1 MEDSSQKGH
10 QKSVTGGKAKARAA
24 AEHRKVDRKHENS
37 FNAKAFI
44 NASSVNAH
52 KNLRRRN
59 DLETKKHHIVM
70 ADRNVDEPPPYVVAV
85 VGPPKVGKTTLIKSL
100 VKRYTRQNI
109 NGEIKGPVTLISG
122 KKRRLTFMECA
133 NDINSMVDIAKV
145 ADLVLLLI
153 DASYGFEMETFE
165 FLNICQVHGMP
176 RIMGVLTH
184 LDLFK
189 NNKVLRKTKK
199 RLKNRFWTEIYQ
211 GAKLFY
217 LSGMIGQRYT
227 QTEIMNL
234 SRFISVM
241 KFRPMTWRNTH
252 GYVLADRMEDI
263 TNPEEKRVNPKCDR
277 TVAVYG
283 YVRGTHLK
291 AHHKI
296 HIPGMGDM
304 YMENMSFLADP
315 CPLPTQKKKRTL
327 DEKERL
333 LYAPMADIGDI
344 VYDKDATYIDMGN
357 FIRNRDAVDAADQSK
372 IKVSEESNLIGSSE
386 GDAAQDVTELPGV
399 KMVDTLIDMPKGLD
413 EMQTSAGLR
422 FFSGGAVIKSGDF
435 VQSQT
440 DKAEGQDMGLGE
452 SEDEGVGGAQGK
464 ASTRKQPSERSE
476 VVDGRRRRRAV
487 FDDEADSDSDGGSG
501 SDSED
506 DSNAEDEEGADMLNG
521 GAKKGAKHGGKV
533 SELDGETEEES
544 VEFAESDSDMGE
556 GQMNATDD
564 DQSEDEDSYVA
575 EIDRVASGSEE
586 ASSGSGSDSEEM
598 DSDMQESE
606 ASDAGGDSDGD
617 SDSADEGALQATGTK
632 HAVTAQGKGKKGL
645 GASVGESVESVGVDE
660 THPSLRWKED
670 LALKAAESFKA
681 RRSKN
686 IMTLVY
692 GKGGNGN
699 HDNEEAESSAKA
711 DQEEVAE
718 SGIFHLKK
726 KDTGHSG
733 INMFDATKHRL
744 PAEFRHDWYSE
755 GAQELIRN
763 RFVTGTWAEDVDA
776 ETQLAKDDEEQ
787 RRQDAL
793 DRGMEVKD
801 GDELFGDFEDLETG
815 VRHGLGNEGESGDE
829 DADDEDGDVVL
840 DDGSA
845 METGDRVS
853 ELSKTAKMR
862 RLEEIKKKKKAMF
875 DKEYDTKDNTEFF
888 DEMKKGIAEQSALN
902 RAEFANESDEVRV
915 QFEGYRPGMYV
926 RVELVK
932 IPYQFVQNFNPCY
945 PLIMGALLSNEENL
959 GFVHTRVKKH
969 RWHKKILKNNDPLII
984 SMGWRRFQTTVQYS
998 IQDHNKRNRLL
1009 KYTPHHMHCNALF
1022 WGPLTPPNTGF
1033 LAIQK
1038 PSRDAPGFRIAAT
1051 GVVLELDQSFEVVK
1065 KLKLTGTPT
1074 KIYKNTAFIK
1084 DMFSSDLEIQK
1095 FLGASIRT
1103 VSGIRGSVKKAMKGQ
1118 GMPPGAYRAT
1128 FEDKILMSDIV
1139 FLRCWYPVQPIKY
1152 YNPMTSLLSVE
1163 KGGTED
1169 MPIMRTVGQMRRDAQ
1184 IPVPVNKD
1192 SEYTKIERET
1202 RKFNPLKIPKALQ
1215 ADLPFASKPKLLVK
1229 KSANNK
1235 KNALKKK
1242 KANPFIS
1249 HAVVMEPAE
1258 KRVYKLMQQIN
1269 TIRNDKNLTKK
1280 GKNDERKAKKAK
1292 AEALHAQKRAAREKD
1307 EKKRHF
1313 RTVGKEE
1320 KRQEHSANKRR
1331 KTAD

>member
-1 MEDSSQKGH
+1 MDDQQQKGH
-10 QKSVTGGKAKARAA
+10 QKSVTGAKAKKVAA
-24 AEHRKVDRKHENS
+24 MLHKKNDNKHENS

-52 KNLRRRN
+52 KNLRRKN
-59 DLETKKHHIVM
+59 DLATKKHHIPM
-70 ADRNVDEPPPYVVAV
+70 ADRNPDEPPPYVVAV

-100 VKRYTRQNI
+100 VKRYTRQNV
-109 NGEIKGPVTLISG
+109 NGEIKGPITLISG

-133 NDINSMVDIAKV
+133 NDINSMIDIAKV

-189 NNKVLRKTKK
+189 NNKQLRKTKK

-241 KFRPMTWRNTH
+241 KFRPMTWRNNH

-263 TNPEEKRVNPKCDR
+263 TNPEDTRVNPKCDR

-304 YMENMSFLADP
+304 YMEDISFLSDP
-315 CPLPTQKKKRTL
+315 CPLPTQSKKRTL
-327 DEKERL
+327 NERERL

-357 FIRNRDAVDAADQSK
+357 FIRNRDAVDNIDTSFSDLAAENQ
-372 IKVSEESNLIGSSE
+372 IGTSG
-386 GDAAQDVTELPGV
+386 GDETRDVHDLPGV
-399 KMVDTLIDMPKGLD
+399 KMVDSLVDMPKGLD
-413 EMQTSAGLR
+413 ELQTQAGLKL
-422 FFSGGAVIKSGDF
+422 FSSSVVMKSGDYVAKETKEKVN
-435 VQSQT
+435 VQGS
-440 DKAEGQDMGLGE
+440 DDDLLASE
-452 SEDEGVGGAQGK
+452 SDIEKYNSHRV
-464 ASTRKQPSERSE
+464 RFKQPTERADMQA
-476 VVDGRRRRRAV
+476 DGRIRRRAV
-487 FDDEADSDSDGGSG
+487 FDDEDESSDDEDDDDSNGEEESEGENVDTGIDSVAIDVINGSGDSSKGNTSSKVGNNHKVVDIEEEVLDFADSDSDLGEGRANQSDNEVSDNA
-501 SDSED
+501 SDSESD
-506 DSNAEDEEGADMLNG
+506 FDQRL
-521 GAKKGAKHGGKV
+521 
-533 SELDGETEEES
+533 
-544 VEFAESDSDMGE
+544 DSDME
-556 GQMNATDD
+556 SESE
-564 DQSEDEDSYVA
+564 SEDDTEEDVTMVDSD
-575 EIDRVASGSEE
+575 ESN
-586 ASSGSGSDSEEM
+586 DSEIEI
-598 DSDMQESE
+598 EYNGKE
-606 ASDAGGDSDGD
+606 YAL
-617 SDSADEGALQATGTK
+617 SA
-632 HAVTAQGKGKKGL
+632 AV
-645 GASVGESVESVGVDE
+645 SVGVDAN
-660 THPSLRWKED
+660 HPSLRWKND

-686 IMTLVY
+686 IMHLVY
-692 GKGGNGN
+692 GKGG
-699 HDNEEAESSAKA
+699 DSEAKDIEKSTDGKEDS
-711 DQEEVAE
+711 DTEVEE
-718 SGIFHLKK
+718 SGLFKIKK
-726 KDTGHSG
+726 TSQANSG
-733 INMFDATKHRL
+733 INQFDATKHRL
-744 PAEFRHDWYSE
+744 PDEYRHDWHNPE
-755 GAQELIRN
+755 IREMIRN
-763 RFVTGTWAEDVDA
+763 RFVTGKWDNDEDA
-776 ETQLAKDDEEQ
+776 ETRLAVDDKAQ
-787 RRQDAL
+787 RRQDAI
-793 DRGMEVKD
+793 DRGID
-801 GDELFGDFEDLETG
+801 FDDNGDELFGDFEDMETG
-815 VRHGLGNEGESGDE
+815 EKHGNVSEGDSAAE
-829 DADDEDGDVVL
+829 DANDSENEDVVL
-840 DDGSA
+840 DDGSSVEKTS
-845 METGDRVS
+845 MVN
-853 ELSKTAKMR
+853 ELSKTAKQK
-862 RLEEIKKKKKAMF
+862 RLEEIKKKKKEMF
-875 DKEYDTKDNTEFF
+875 DKEYDTTDNTAHF
-888 DEMKKGIAEQSALN
+888 DDMKKALTEQSALN
-902 RAEFANESDEVRV
+902 RSEFSNESDEVRV
-915 QFEGYRPGMYV
+915 QFEGFRPGMYV
-926 RVELVK
+926 RVELIKV
-932 IPYQFVQNFNPCY
+932 PFQFVQNFNPCY
-945 PLIMGALLSNEENL
+945 PLIMGALLANEENL

-1051 GVVLELDQSFEVVK
+1051 GVVLELDQSFQVVK
-1065 KLKLTGTPT
+1065 KLKLTGTPV
-1074 KIYKNTAFIK
+1074 KIFKNTAFIR

-1118 GMPPGAYRAT
+1118 GMPPGAFRAA

-1152 YNPMTSLLSVE
+1152 YNPMTSLLSAD
-1163 KGGTED
+1163 KGSTD
-1169 MPIMRTVGQMRRDAQ
+1169 DIPVMRTVGQMRRDAA

-1192 SEYTKIERET
+1192 SEYKKIERQT

-1215 ADLPFASKPKLLVK
+1215 AELPFASKPKMQP
-1229 KSANNK
+1229 K
-1235 KNALKKK
+1235 KNVTAKAERKKK
-1242 KANPFIS
+1242 KKQSPYTS
-1249 HAVVMEPAE
+1249 HAVVMEPQE

-1269 TIRNDKNLTKK
+1269 TIRNEKNSIKK
-1280 GKNDERKAKKAK
+1280 SKNDERKQKMSKAK
-1292 AEALHAQKRAAREKD
+1292 AVADSKRALRERD
-1307 EKKRHF
+1307 EKKRFF
-1313 RTVGKEE
+1313 RTQGKEE
-1320 KRQEHSANKRR
+1320 KRQEHAAKKR
-1331 KTAD
+1331 KTSDD